1 MEQFGK
7 NAAEHSTEYI
17 AVMKNTWPLVALSVS
32 VAFASTLYQL
42 KRGYKQRTFYQQV
55 VTVVANTII
64 TSSVAMGCALLLPV
78 VFPVAT
84 PEAQMGVVMIV
95 GSLGAET
102 IKQWLLKKL
111 GLSVIDL
118 KNPQEINEVRETM
131 TPEQRKAHVER
142 CPFRKEECKNHNCS
156 SCIQ

>member
-17 AVMKNTWPLVALSVS
+17 TVIKDSWPLIVLSVS

-42 KRGYKQRTFYQQV
+42 KRGYKQRTFAQQV

-78 VFPVAT
+78 VCPVST
-84 PEAQMGVVMIV
+84 PEAQIGVVMIV

-131 TPEQRKAHVER
+131 TPEQRKEHAER
-142 CPFRKEECKNHNCS
+142 CPFRKEECKDRKCGA
-156 SCIQ
+156 CIQ

>member
-7 NAAEHSTEYI
+7 SAAEHSTEYI
-17 AVMKNTWPLVALSVS
+17 TVLKNTWPLVVLAVS
-32 VAFASTLYQL
+32 IAFASTLYQL
-42 KRGYKQRTFYQQV
+42 KRGYKQRTLAQQV

-78 VFPVAT
+78 VLPVAT

-118 KNPQEINEVRETM
+118 NNPQEINEVRETM
-131 TPEQRKAHVER
+131 TPEQRKAHVEQ
-142 CPFRKEECKNHNCS
+142 CPFRKEECKGHNCS

>member
-7 NAAEHSTEYI
+7 NAAEHTTEYI
-17 AVMKNTWPLVALSVS
+17 AVMKNTWPLAALSVS

-42 KRGYKQRTFYQQV
+42 KRGYKQRTLAQQI

-64 TSSVAMGCALLLPV
+64 ASSVAMGCAFLLPV

-84 PEAQMGVVMIV
+84 AEAQIGVVMIV

-131 TPEQRKAHVER
+131 TPEQRKAYVEQ
-142 CPFRKEECKNHNCS
+142 CPFRKEECRDSKCG
-156 SCIQ
+156 SCLQ

>member
-1 MEQFGK
+1 MEQFGN

-17 AVMKNTWPLVALSVS
+17 TVIKDSWPLIVLSVS

-42 KRGYKQRTFYQQV
+42 KRGYKQRTFAQQV

-78 VFPVAT
+78 VCPVST
-84 PEAQMGVVMIV
+84 PEAQIGVVMIV

-118 KNPQEINEVRETM
+118 KNPQDINEVRETM
-131 TPEQRKAHVER
+131 TPEQRKEHAER
-142 CPFRKEECKNHNCS
+142 CPFRKEECKDRKCGA
-156 SCIQ
+156 CIQ

>member
-17 AVMKNTWPLVALSVS
+17 AVIKDSWPLITLSVS

-42 KRGYKQRTFYQQV
+42 KRGYKQRTFAQQV

-78 VFPVAT
+78 VCPVST
-84 PEAQMGVVMIV
+84 PEAQIGVVMIV

-111 GLSVIDL
+111 GLYVIDP

-131 TPEQRKAHVER
+131 TPEQRKEHVER
-142 CPFRKEECKNHNCS
+142 CPFRKEECKDRKCTSCS
-156 SCIQ
+156 Q

>member
-7 NAAEHSTEYI
+7 NAAEHTTEYI

-42 KRGYKQRTFYQQV
+42 KRGYKQRTLPQQI

-64 TSSVAMGCALLLPV
+64 TSSVAMGCAFLLPV
-78 VFPVAT
+78 VLPAAT
-84 PEAQMGVVMIV
+84 PEAQIGVVMIV

-131 TPEQRKAHVER
+131 TPEQRKAHVEQ
-142 CPFRKEECKNHNCS
+142 CPFRKEECRDRKCG

>member
-17 AVMKNTWPLVALSVS
+17 AVMKNTWPLVALSVLI
-32 VAFASTLYQL
+32 AFASTLYQL
-42 KRGYKQRTFYQQV
+42 KRGYKQRTFSQQV

>member
-7 NAAEHSTEYI
+7 SAAEHSTEYI
-17 AVMKNTWPLVALSVS
+17 TVLKNTWPLVVLAVS
-32 VAFASTLYQL
+32 IAFASTLYQL
-42 KRGYKQRTFYQQV
+42 KRGYKQRTLAQQV

-78 VFPVAT
+78 VLPVAT

-131 TPEQRKAHVER
+131 TPEQRKAHVEH
-142 CPFRKEECKNHNCS
+142 CPFRKKECKGHSCS

>member
-7 NAAEHSTEYI
+7 NAAEHTTEYI
-17 AVMKNTWPLVALSVS
+17 AVMKNTWPLVALYVS

-42 KRGYKQRTFYQQV
+42 KRGYKQRTLAQQI
-55 VTVVANTII
+55 VTVVANTVI

-78 VFPVAT
+78 VFPVST
-84 PEAQMGVVMIV
+84 PEAQIGVVMIV

-131 TPEQRKAHVER
+131 TPEQRKAHVEH
-142 CPFRKEECKNHNCS
+142 CPFRKEECKGHNCS
-156 SCIQ
+156 SCSQ

>member
-42 KRGYKQRTFYQQV
+42 KRGYKQRTLAQQI

-84 PEAQMGVVMIV
+84 AEAQIGVVMIV

-131 TPEQRKAHVER
+131 TPEQRKAHVEH
-142 CPFRKEECKNHNCS
+142 CPFRKEECKGHNCS
-156 SCIQ
+156 SCI

>member
-42 KRGYKQRTFYQQV
+42 KRGYKQRTFAQRV

-78 VFPVAT
+78 VCPAAT
-84 PEAQMGVVMIV
+84 PEAQIGVVMIV

-118 KNPQEINEVRETM
+118 KNPQEINEVREAM